1 MFSDPKILGLAFMG
15 GTIPALIW
23 LWFWLKEDKKN
34 KEPCG
39 LLTMTFIMGML
50 SVILVL
56 PIQQIIQKVGF
67 SSDTETI
74 LWALAEELI
83 KYLVILVILAKTNF
97 IDEPVDWPI
106 YLITGALGF
115 AALENTLFILKPLL
129 LGDATVSI
137 ITGQLR
143 FLGST
148 LLHAVSSG
156 ILGVFLGLSFHLK
169 PIYKKIY
176 FLGGI
181 IFATA
186 LHSIFNFFIIKG
198 DGSNFLETL
207 AFLWVV
213 TIILMLLFE
222 KLRRMN

>member
-1 MFSDPKILGLAFMG
+1 MFSDPKILGLAFIG

-23 LWFWLKEDKKN
+23 LWFWLKEDKHN
-34 KEPCG
+34 KEPRG
-39 LLTMTFIMGML
+39 LLTMIFIMGMI

-56 PIQQIIQKVGF
+56 PIQKIIQNIGF
-67 SSDTETI
+67 APDTETI

-83 KYLVILVILAKTNF
+83 KYLAIVVVLVKTNF
-97 IDEPVDWPI
+97 IDEPVDWPV

-115 AALENTLFILKPLL
+115 AALENSLFILKPLS

-137 ITGQLR
+137 VTSQLR

-156 ILGVFLGLSFHLK
+156 ILGVFLGLAFHLK
-169 PIYKKIY
+169 PFFKKIY
-176 FLGGI
+176 FLCGI

-198 DGSNFLETL
+198 DGNNFLETL
-207 AFLWVV
+207 AFLWVI
-213 TIILMLLFE
+213 TIVLMLLFE
-222 KLRRMN
+222 KLRRMS

>member
-1 MFSDPKILGLAFMG
+1 MFSDPKILGLAFIG

-23 LWFWLKEDKKN
+23 LWFWLREDKHSH
-34 KEPCG
+34 EPRG
-39 LLTMTFIMGML
+39 LLTMIFIMGML
-50 SVILVL
+50 GVILVL
-56 PIQQIIQKVGF
+56 PIQKFIQSIGLPH
-67 SSDTETI
+67 DTETI
-74 LWALAEELI
+74 LWAFAEEII
-83 KYLVILVILAKTNF
+83 KYLVIIVILVRTNF
-97 IDEPVDWPI
+97 IDEPVDWPV

-115 AALENTLFILKPLL
+115 AALENTLFLLKPLS
-129 LGDATVSI
+129 LGDATVGI
-137 ITGQLR
+137 VTGQLR

-169 PIYKKIY
+169 PFFKKFY

-186 LHSIFNFFIIKG
+186 LHSTFNFFIIKG

-207 AFLWVV
+207 SFLWVITV
-213 TIILMLLFE
+213 ILMLLFE
-222 KLRRMN
+222 KLRRMS

>member
-1 MFSDPKILGLAFMG
+1 MFSNPKILGLAFIG

-34 KEPCG
+34 KEPRG
-39 LLTMTFIMGML
+39 LLSMIFTMGMIG
-50 SVILVL
+50 VILVL
-56 PIQQIIQKVGF
+56 PIQKIIQNIGLA
-67 SSDTETI
+67 SDTEII
-74 LWALAEELI
+74 LWALTEELI
-83 KYLVILVILAKTNF
+83 KYLAIVVILAKTNF
-97 IDEPVDWPI
+97 IDEPVDWPV

-115 AALENTLFILKPLL
+115 AALENTLFLIKPLS

-137 ITGQLR
+137 VTSQLR

-156 ILGVFLGLSFHLK
+156 ILGVFLGLAFHLK
-169 PIYKKIY
+169 PIFKKIY

-186 LHSIFNFFIIKG
+186 LHSTFNFFIIKG

-207 AFLWVV
+207 AFLWVI

-222 KLRRMN
+222 KLRRMS